1 MLPLTS
7 LDVGRAAL
15 KMAVT
20 DSRTEEQS
28 LRQTLLDQQQIQAVA
43 IDFGANNP
51 GMREANAK
59 RLVACWNAL
68 DGLSDDAL
76 GGGWTAAGMNAYAKG
91 LEEKL
96 RVARALL
103 LDIKKMDDKSEIADH
118 DEGMPCTSAQFD
130 GVMASVREALK
141 GGAV

>member
-1 MLPLTS
+1 MSGVRTPGLLFVAETGQDDGCSPET
-7 LDVGRAAL
+7 VIRGMGGRAG
-15 KMAVT
+15 V
-20 DSRTEEQS
+20 
-28 LRQTLLDQQQIQAVA
+28 AVA

-59 RLVACWNAL
+59 RLVTCWNAL
-68 DGLSDDAL
+68 DGLSDEAL
-76 GGGWTAAGMNAYAKG
+76 DGGWNVRSMSAYAKG

-96 RVARALL
+96 RVARTLL

-118 DEGMPCTSAQFD
+118 DEGVPCTSAQFD
-130 GVMASVREALK
+130 GAMASVREALK

>member
-1 MLPLTS
+1 MS
-7 LDVGRAAL
+7 
-15 KMAVT
+15 VT
-20 DSRTEEQS
+20 SRTTG
-28 LRQTLLDQQQIQAVA
+28 LLTLGKFACAHGGPLISYVNGSAQQQVFAAMPMEGFDHQ
-43 IDFGANNP
+43 
-51 GMREANAK
+51 ANAQ
-59 RLVACWNAL
+59 RLVNCWNAL
-68 DGLSDDAL
+68 DGLSDEAL

-118 DEGMPCTSAQFD
+118 DEGMPCTSAQFER
-130 GVMASVREALK
+130 VMASVREALK

>member
-1 MLPLTS
+1 MSGMRTPGLLFVAETGQDDGCSPET
-7 LDVGRAAL
+7 VIRGMGGRAG
-15 KMAVT
+15 V
-20 DSRTEEQS
+20 
-28 LRQTLLDQQQIQAVA
+28 AVA

>member
-1 MLPLTS
+1 MSGVRTPGLLFVAETGQDDGCSPETVIRGM
-7 LDVGRAAL
+7 DGRAG
-15 KMAVT
+15 V
-20 DSRTEEQS
+20 
-28 LRQTLLDQQQIQAVA
+28 AVA

-51 GMREANAK
+51 GMREANAQ

-68 DGLSDDAL
+68 DGLSDEHLA
-76 GGGWTAAGMNAYAKG
+76 GGWNARSMSAYAKG

-96 RVARALL
+96 RVARGLL

-130 GVMASVREALK
+130 GVMAGVREALK

>member
-1 MLPLTS
+1 MRGVRTPGLLFVAETGQDYGCSPET
-7 LDVGRAAL
+7 VIRGMGGRAG
-15 KMAVT
+15 V
-20 DSRTEEQS
+20 
-28 LRQTLLDQQQIQAVA
+28 AVA

-51 GMREANAK
+51 GMREANAQ

-68 DGLSDDAL
+68 DGLSDEHLA
-76 GGGWTAAGMNAYAKG
+76 GGWNARSMSAYAKG

-118 DEGMPCTSAQFD
+118 DEGMPCTSAEFD